1 MKKNYYT
8 VPLCLTHRCNLRC
21 VYCYQTHDGNHE
33 MTIETAQ
40 NCIRDAF
47 NRIEPN
53 ATVEFI
59 LFGGEPLLRFD
70 LITQIVDFVNKLYVS
85 QKYGF
90 FAATNGVLL
99 TKSMKDWFTQNK
111 NIFVLGLSLD
121 GKIFS
126 HELNRPNSY
135 KYIDINFFQKTWPN
149 QNVKMTVSTETLPF
163 YAENVKFL
171 HSIGFGINGADLCL
185 GATDWANPD
194 YLSVFAEQLNELV
207 DFYSS
212 DNTKFYN
219 AIFDIDIAECAAD
232 IKPKRKNCGIGQYL
246 FFYDADGKKY
256 PCTFITPMTFPLD
269 DINNLKEIDFS
280 NPDNFIDWSCY
291 NNCYLFPICRKC
303 PAENLLN
310 NGSFKTWGRTKCA
323 FTELIALAKAEIE
336 TRRIVKNP
344 QIYDNTKLYFTI
356 ESIKEIRR
364 RYLSKYQSL
373 ITFMK

>member
-1 MKKNYYT
+1 
-8 VPLCLTHRCNLRC
+8 
-21 VYCYQTHDGNHE
+21 

-40 NCIRDAF
+40 NCIEDTF
-47 NRIEPN
+47 NRIGQD

-70 LITQIVDFVNKLYVS
+70 LITQIVNFVKKLAVP

-99 TKSMKDWFTQNK
+99 TESMKDWFTRHK
-111 NIFVLGLSLD
+111 DIFVLGLSLD
-121 GKIFS
+121 GKKFS

-135 KYIDINFFQKTWPN
+135 DHIDIKFFQKTWPS

-171 HSIGFGINGADLCL
+171 HSKGFNINGADLCL
-185 GATDWANPD
+185 GSTDWANPD

-212 DNTKFYN
+212 DNRNLYN
-219 AIFDIDIAECAAD
+219 AIFDIDLADCAAD
-232 IKPKRKNCGIGQYL
+232 IKPKRKNCGVGQYL
-246 FFYDADGKKY
+246 FFYDADGKIY
-256 PCTFITPMTFPLD
+256 PCTFITPMTFSLD
-269 DINNLKEIDFS
+269 EITNLKEIDFS

-291 NNCYLFPICRKC
+291 TNCYLFPICRKC

-310 NGSFKTWGRTKCA
+310 NGSFNIWGRTKCA

-336 TRRIVKNP
+336 TRRILKNP
-344 QIYDNTKLYFTI
+344 QIYDNNKLFFII
-356 ESIKEIRR
+356 EAIKEIRH
-364 RYLSKYQSL
+364 RYLKKYESL
-373 ITFMK
+373 LTFMK